1 MSYES
6 LVKKVFADLEH
17 VDSSKFANYDNKAAT
32 LLNVTSD
39 RNIVNSLNTMV
50 EGVHFL
56 SNVKACDL
64 AYKALVSN
72 YSKLMALGA
81 EPICFQINIS
91 MPKISELWLEDF
103 ASGLRESTEKYG
115 GYLTGVSLVT
125 GKSSI
130 AVSSIGQVAYD
141 IGSVKNAS
149 PQVSDLIYV
158 TGSLGDA
165 GLALNRILQDI
176 PNDDNTSRYLEK
188 CLMKPEIPLKFA
200 VELQAITTSCTE
212 ISAGLSQD
220 LKRILTKSS
229 LGAHINLK
237 DIPLSEQIKAVIER
251 NAAYQCA
258 FTGADDYEICF
269 TVKPENKDKL
279 LELAVRYD
287 CRLSCIGHLS
297 AHPGMHV
304 YDKYDEPFIIKDSDH
319 DHFAIIDYKGDEEG
333 AS

>member
-115 GYLTGVSLVT
+115 GYLTGVTLVT

-130 AVSSIGQVAYD
+130 AVSAIGQVAYD
-141 IGSVKNAS
+141 IAAVRDTV
-149 PQVSDLIYV
+149 PQVGDLIYV
-158 TGSLGDA
+158 TGTLGDS
-165 GLALNRILQDI
+165 GLALNRILQNI

-188 CLMKPEIPLKFA
+188 CLMRPEIPLKFA
-200 VELQAITTSCTE
+200 VELQTITTSCTE

-220 LKRILTKSS
+220 LKRILTKAA

-237 DIPLSEQIKAVIER
+237 DMPLSEQIQVIIER

-258 FTGADDYEICF
+258 FTGADDYQLCF
-269 TVKPENKDKL
+269 TIQPGSRDKL
-279 LELAVRYD
+279 LELASIHG
-287 CRLSCIGHLS
+287 CRLACVGHLS
-297 AHPGMHV
+297 AQPGMHV
-304 YDKYDEPFIIKDSDH
+304 YDEYDEPFVIKDSDH
-319 DHFAIIDYKGDEEG
+319 DHFAIIDYQGDKYD